1 MKSNNYV
8 IQLKWILLE
17 KFCDLS
23 GYSEN
28 AIRIKLSRGIWIP
41 GVIAL
46 KKAGK
51 IHVNI
56 VEYCKWLENEE
67 KLAA

>member
-1 MKSNNYV
+1 MKANNFST
-8 IQLKWILLE
+8 QLKWILLE

-56 VEYCKWLENEE
+56 IEYYNWLENEE
-67 KLAA
+67 ELAA

>member
-17 KFCDLS
+17 KFCALS

-28 AIRIKLSRGIWIP
+28 AIRIKLSRGIWID
-41 GVIAL
+41 GVMAL
-46 KKAGK
+46 TRAGK
-51 IHVNI
+51 IHVNV
-56 VEYCKWLENEE
+56 VEYYKWLENV